1 MFIAYSIIFNKD
13 VFWKMLNGQQLF
25 CEKKLFWNVPQIYYK
40 GTPSQVFP
48 FEFFKNFRNSYSI
61 KHLESTIFVKLK
73 SLNSLIYWRQNE
85 YLELTS
91 KNPKLIT
98 VDDEASF
105 CNVSYYS
112 TDL

>member
-1 MFIAYSIIFNKD
+1 M
-13 VFWKMLNGQQLF
+13 
-25 CEKKLFWNVPQIYYK
+25 
-40 GTPSQVFP
+40 FP
-48 FEFFKNFRNSYSI
+48 FEVFKNFRNSYSI

-73 SLNSLIYWRQNE
+73 SLYSLVYWRQNE
-85 YLELTS
+85 YLQLTS

-98 VDDEASF
+98 VDDEAIF